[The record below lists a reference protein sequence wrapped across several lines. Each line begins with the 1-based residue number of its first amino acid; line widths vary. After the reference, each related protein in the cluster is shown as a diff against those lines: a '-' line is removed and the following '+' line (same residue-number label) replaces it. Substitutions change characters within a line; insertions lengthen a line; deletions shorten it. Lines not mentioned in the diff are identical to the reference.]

1 MGAKTIWPCFRGI
14 IALRCVQEMTRM
26 RRIIGLALCRHGSNM
41 ICGSQRNAA
50 WPSIWSSRCEP
61 RRWQSTVSGTTH
73 AALTQPKK
81 AMCRHCGRF
90 IPNDHLESHIEQH
103 HKPRMKGARM
113 EQEKQKRQPVGRSQK
128 ETSRPRQPA
137 KRGPQNAIRMTEFAQ
152 CSICRTNLEDKLL
165 LLQHTREFH
174 GRDQRP
180 APWEDRSSLAAPHHS
195 VPEPAL
201 HEGSSVKPSD
211 ADGRITSLAQPTRSA
226 ALRKHDGDISWT
238 DRKDRSVAPSH
249 SDPGTDEKPSLR
261 TVRLVAKSAATKGK
275 VLKSPGDNASPGS
288 LTSSKAPQKTRTSS
302 VGYTSWTESQQH
314 HLLQLLRS
322 GHTCR
327 DIADRIG
334 RTFHAVQMF
343 IHRHRLRYIVN
354 EDSGL
359 VDQDKP
365 LHEHRWPLTWSEIEV
380 NELSSMHAEGLSH
393 ATMASRLGR
402 SLNSIENALKHF
414 VVRQPSDRA
423 NRADRPRRRH
433 RPARLWTPEE
443 LAKLAAWYTYGLR
456 TAEIAALLDRPE
468 TSVRKVAARCG
479 VKMRPYRKYELK
491 QGDLQMMQELRLS
504 GHTVREIASRL
515 QIPYQKAWK
524 TARRNPLPTPPATA
538 AQPSLEKSSG
548 KSDPP

>member
-1 MGAKTIWPCFRGI
+1 
-14 IALRCVQEMTRM
+14 
-26 RRIIGLALCRHGSNM
+26 M

-275 VLKSPGDNASPGS
+275 VLKSPG
-288 LTSSKAPQKTRTSS
+288 
-302 VGYTSWTESQQH
+302 
-314 HLLQLLRS
+314 
-322 GHTCR
+322 
-327 DIADRIG
+327 

-343 IHRHRLRYIVN
+343 IHPHRLRYIVN

>member
-1 MGAKTIWPCFRGI
+1 
-14 IALRCVQEMTRM
+14 M
-26 RRIIGLALCRHGSNM
+26 RRMIGLALCRHESHITYGSR
-41 ICGSQRNAA
+41 RNTS
-50 WPSIWSSRCEP
+50 WPSISSPRYEP
-61 RRWQSTVSGTTH
+61 RRWQSTASGTTL
-73 AALTQPKK
+73 AALKQPKK

-90 IPNDHLESHIEQH
+90 FLNEHLEHHIEQH
-103 HKPRMKGARM
+103 HEARIKAART
-113 EQEKQKRQPVGRSQK
+113 EQKQRQPVRASQK
-128 ETSRPRQPA
+128 KPNQPRQPA
-137 KRGPQNAIRMTEFAQ
+137 KRDPQNT
-152 CSICRTNLEDKLL
+152 L
-165 LLQHTREFH
+165 
-174 GRDQRP
+174 
-180 APWEDRSSLAAPHHS
+180 SL
-195 VPEPAL
+195 
-201 HEGSSVKPSD
+201 K
-211 ADGRITSLAQPTRSA
+211 
-226 ALRKHDGDISWT
+226 
-238 DRKDRSVAPSH
+238 
-249 SDPGTDEKPSLR
+249 
-261 TVRLVAKSAATKGK
+261 TVRLVAKSAATTDK
-275 VLKSPGDNASPGS
+275 VAKSPGDDASPGS
-288 LTSSKAPQKTRTSS
+288 LTYSKAPQKRRTSS
-302 VGYTSWTESQQH
+302 VGRTRWTESQQQ

-334 RTFHAVQMF
+334 PTFYAVQMF
-343 IHRHRLRYIVN
+343 IHPHRLRYIVN

-365 LHEHRWPLTWSEIEV
+365 LHEHKWPLTWSEIEV

-468 TSVRKVAARCG
+468 TSVRKAAARCG